1 MTVTEKQQLEDYVEN
16 RKQTRWQQAT
26 EWISDNLKYIA
37 GFAIIVAVLG
47 QQGIIDVPKLG
58 VEGWFYVSSAI
69 LGGTVGVY
77 AVMYV
82 IEDYLRDRRVQV
94 ALTPIDSPYLDVI
107 KIPRRT
113 FAEFTVIG
121 SRFPDRNTIGGSKV
135 LAARCIDFKNKV
147 IIPAGEFPAEEQYPD
162 DLSLIAEDA
171 DPSKVEQY
179 REALIEDARERRK
192 ITVDKEVI
200 RESAMSDSVDLFAD
214 ALREVR
220 DANIELEQM
229 SDAEVEA
236 KAEDIVRT
244 MAQQQPEDGGDDGE

>member
-1 MTVTEKQQLEDYVEN
+1 MTEKQQLDDYVEN

-37 GFAIIVAVLG
+37 GFVLLVAILG
-47 QQGIIDVPKLG
+47 QQGVIDVPKLG

-94 ALTPIDSPYLDVI
+94 ALTPLDSPYLDVI

-113 FAEFTVIG
+113 FADFDVIG

-135 LAARCIDFKNKV
+135 LAARAIDFDSKV

-162 DLSLIAEDA
+162 DIDLIAEDA
-171 DPSKVEQY
+171 DPSRVQQY
-179 REALIEDARERRK
+179 RNALIQDARERRK
-192 ITVDKEVI
+192 ITVDREVI

-220 DANIELEQM
+220 DADIEMEQM
-229 SDAEVEA
+229 TDAEIEST
-236 KAEDIVRT
+236 AEDIVRT
-244 MAQQQPEDGGDDGE
+244 MAQQQPDEGGESDE